1 MRGYIT
7 VGSFTRANSSANN
20 NESIPFGEQNK
31 PDPDQFIVDSLLRP
45 WVDRHECA
53 LPPPCP
59 IGLLECA
66 RWWRTRM
73 QKPERKGET
82 YLADAIAG
90 EKPSGK
96 RWVCGYAMRMRNAI
110 MRFLAMDRQQR
121 DFIVAG
127 VTEDMVPYNGEPFE
141 QYRFI
146 YEETMKMR
154 ENPRGYVAST
164 CNAMRQVIGRIGL
177 GGDKRR
183 AT

>member
-7 VGSFTRANSSANN
+7 VGSFTRANSGTTIS
-20 NESIPFGEQNK
+20 FEQNK

-73 QKPERKGET
+73 QTPERKRET
-82 YLADAIAG
+82 YLADAIVG
-90 EKPSGK
+90 EKRVGK
-96 RWVCGYAMRMRNAI
+96 RWVCGYAMRMRNAL
-110 MRFLAMDRQQR
+110 MHFLAMDRQQR

-127 VTEDMVPYNGEPFE
+127 VTGDLVPYNGEPFE
-141 QYRFI
+141 QYRVI

-154 ENPRGYVAST
+154 ENPHGYVASA

-177 GGDKRR
+177 NGDKMR